1 MKVLQI
7 NKYFYIKGGAE
18 TVFFNTMDLLTEK
31 GHTVIPFSLKSKK
44 NRPCAYESYFVDYPE
59 LSESGLWTKL
69 KYLFAFIHNRQ
80 AARKLKS
87 LLLAEKPDVA
97 HIHLLFNCFS
107 VSILPVLKECKVPV
121 VMSVHDYR
129 LICPAYTFIDGQGHF
144 CQRCKAKHAYHCIIH
159 RCYRNEW
166 FNSLLLALDSYYRT
180 WFIRPVELIDKF
192 IFVSRFSRDKHIF
205 MDASF
210 EDKSLCLYNFTP
222 LSDKGEC
229 ARAGYVLYFGRIS
242 AEKGIPT
249 LMQAMEHIPDV
260 KLKILGTGPLAEE
273 LKRRSAAN
281 IELAGFKSGNELY
294 NYIRRARFVIVPSEC
309 YENNPLSVIESMTLG
324 TPVIGSRIGGIPELI
339 EDGRTGYV
347 FDVKSAENLY
357 QTLQKALSLPE
368 QEYTAM
374 SQAAKDFATNY
385 FSKESHYRRLMEVYD
400 SVINKQSG
408 P

>member
-7 NKYFYIKGGAE
+7 NKYHYIKGGAE
-18 TVFFNTMDLLTEK
+18 TVFFNTMELLAKK
-31 GHTVIPFSLKSKK
+31 GHTVIPFSLRNKK

-80 AARKLKS
+80 AARKLKA

-97 HIHLLFNCFS
+97 HIHLMFNCFS
-107 VSILPVLKECKVPV
+107 ASILPVLKACNVPV

-144 CQRCKAKHAYHCIIH
+144 CERCKAKHHYHCIIH

-166 FNSLLLALDSYYRT
+166 FSSTLLALDSYYRT
-180 WFIRPVELIDKF
+180 WFIRPVKLIDKF
-192 IFVSRFSRDKHIF
+192 IFVSRFSRDKHIS

-210 EDKSLCLYNFTP
+210 EARSLYLYNFTP

-229 ARAGYVLYFGRIS
+229 ARGDYVLYFGRVS

-249 LMQAMEHIPDV
+249 LMKAMERLPEV
-260 KLKILGTGPLAEE
+260 KLKIVGTGPLLEE
-273 LKRRSAAN
+273 LKRLSAPST
-281 IELAGFKSGNELY
+281 EFVGFKSGDELY
-294 NYIRRARFVIVPSEC
+294 DYIRKARFVVVPSEW
-309 YENNPLSVIESMTLG
+309 YENNPLSVIESMMLG

-339 EDGRTGYV
+339 EEGHTGYI
-347 FDVKSAENLY
+347 FDVKSAENLR
-357 QTLQKALSLPE
+357 QTIQKALSLPE
-368 QEYTAM
+368 HEYAAM
-374 SQAAKDFATNY
+374 SEAAKDFAAKH
-385 FSKESHYRRLMEVYD
+385 FSAEAHYRKLMEVYD
-400 SVINKQSG
+400 SVINKQG
-408 P
+408 

>member
-31 GHTVIPFSLKSKK
+31 GHTVIPFSLKSRK
-44 NRPCAYESYFVDYPE
+44 NRPSAYESYFVDYPE
-59 LSESGLWTKL
+59 LSESGLWTKV

-80 AARKLKS
+80 AARKLKA

-144 CQRCKAKHAYHCIIH
+144 CERCKAKHAYHCIVH

-166 FNSLLLALDSYYRT
+166 FSSILLALDSYYRT
-180 WFIRPVELIDKF
+180 WFIRPVELIDQF
-192 IFVSRFSRDKHIF
+192 IFVSRFSRDKHIS

-210 EDKSLCLYNFTP
+210 ESKSLYLYNFTP
-222 LSDKGEC
+222 LSDKGAC
-229 ARAGYVLYFGRIS
+229 LRSDYILFFGRIS

-249 LMQAMEHIPDV
+249 LMKAMEQIPDV
-260 KLKILGTGPLAEE
+260 KLKIVGTGPLLED
-273 LKRRSAAN
+273 LKKHSGPN
-281 IELAGFKSGNELY
+281 IEFAGFQSGNELY
-294 NYIRRARFVIVPSEC
+294 DSIRKARFVIVPSQC

-339 EDGRTGYV
+339 EEGRTGYI
-347 FDVKSAENLY
+347 FDVKSAENLQ
-357 QTLQKALSLPE
+357 QTIRKALSLPE
-368 QEYTAM
+368 QEYAAM
-374 SQAAKDFATNY
+374 SLAAKEFASEQ
-385 FSKESHYRRLMEVYD
+385 FSGESHYRRLMAVYD
-400 SVINKQSG
+400 SVITKQG
-408 P
+408 